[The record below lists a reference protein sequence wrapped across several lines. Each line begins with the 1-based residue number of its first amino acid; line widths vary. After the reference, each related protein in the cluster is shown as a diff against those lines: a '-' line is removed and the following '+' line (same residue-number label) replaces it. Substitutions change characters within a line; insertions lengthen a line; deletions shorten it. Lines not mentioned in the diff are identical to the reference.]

1 MRISDWSSDVCSS
14 DLQRAL
20 LSRAAMGDDGDTAQ
34 RQHLSRMTGDM
45 FQPAGIEDMGVVGKD
60 DGPVHRKLVFH
71 AKACSAGDPADPLG
85 CCKAPQLRG
94 IFAGGNDRDH
104 VLASDPHRGSDE
116 AADSPPLLPQN
127 RLSAILTPSSSEK

>member
-1 MRISDWSSDVCSS
+1 
-14 DLQRAL
+14 
-20 LSRAAMGDDGDTAQ
+20 MGDDGDTA
-34 RQHLSRMTGDM
+34 RGQHLARMTGEM
-45 FQPAGIEDMGVVGKD
+45 FQPSGIEDMVVVGKD
-60 DGPVHRKLVFH
+60 DGPVRRKLVFH

-127 RLSAILTPSSSEK
+127 RLSAILTPSAVSSSARHCRDRRAAFSRFWHKVLDYL